1 MVRPHGPLRP
11 RSSRLAADPGDHCA
25 HTAVGGRKAHLQH
38 GTAARMRGD
47 ENFAGNRHRPLAT
60 IVLPP
65 HSFTRGPRR
74 LHAFSRPFVAC
85 TGVLEAGDFTLQ
97 YPAGVIRFRKIA
109 ISPSSA
115 SPSSYLRC
123 PAVPHLVR
131 GTRDSDFQRMTARPP
146 HLGKDDGSKV
156 GAAAQA
162 ARTRSRKMSTRPLNL
177 P

>member
-115 SPSSYLRC
+115 SRSPYLRC

-131 GTRDSDFQRMTARPP
+131 GPRGTAFQPRTPDPPPTGKQHGAKTAPARRPP
-146 HLGKDDGSKV
+146 
-156 GAAAQA
+156 
-162 ARTRSRKMSTRPLNL
+162 RT
-177 P
+177 